1 MGYKIE
7 QGQNAH
13 EEGSQ
18 LDENG
23 TVELHFT
30 NLHVHIQAAVC
41 TVSMLMIKRNEARVS
56 TGVVKLMAKAWP
68 ELADDQQGRRIF
80 S

>member
-13 EEGSQ
+13 EEGGR
-18 LDENG
+18 DENG

-30 NLHVHIQAAVC
+30 NLHVRIQAAVC